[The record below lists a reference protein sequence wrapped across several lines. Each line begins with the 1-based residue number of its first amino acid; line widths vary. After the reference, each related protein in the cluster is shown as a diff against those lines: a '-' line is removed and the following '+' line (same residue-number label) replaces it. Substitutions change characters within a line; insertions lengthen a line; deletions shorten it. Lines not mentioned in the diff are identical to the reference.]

1 MAYLCPQCVSK
12 ENKGLCLY
20 EIYLLGGWDN
30 SQGKC
35 DMFSAYVVGGMWI
48 RKQNPVED
56 QGEGSRMSLQTE
68 ERTISAACVN
78 GERVSYTQI
87 PEGKHYLGTEQ
98 LHFFFLSKNPEQH
111 AA

>member
-1 MAYLCPQCVSK
+1 M
-12 ENKGLCLY
+12 
-20 EIYLLGGWDN
+20 
-30 SQGKC
+30 
-35 DMFSAYVVGGMWI
+35 

-98 LHFFFLSKNPEQH
+98 LHVFVLVFLSKNPGQH
-111 AA
+111 AACLSFYVGSPGSG